1 MPNMM
6 VDFGSGP
13 NGAMIS
19 GKWVNKLTGQVI
31 NVRDSFM
38 DGDNLIIMSDKGQI
52 NGTDFTNLYIQ
63 ASDEIYD
70 KSGKVIDTK
79 PLSKSE
85 LIDEEEQKLVAA
97 ANKELLSKPLGSSNT
112 NSRPATPIKNY
123 DLIDKI
129 FSKSSWNPEIDVN
142 IADAKNFPTKELK
155 MLVDFFDVNET
166 EIGEYI
172 YDKLITKDLLI
183 GKITEFL
190 DKTMK

>member
-1 MPNMM
+1 M

-13 NGAMIS
+13 TGAMIS

-112 NSRPATPIKNY
+112 NSHPATPIKNY

-155 MLVDFFDVNET
+155 MLVDFFDVDET

-172 YDKLITKDLLI
+172 YDKLITKDFLI

>member
-97 ANKELLSKPLGSSNT
+97 TNKELLSKPLGSSNT
-112 NSRPATPIKNY
+112 NSHPATPIKNY

-155 MLVDFFDVNET
+155 MLVDFFDVDET